1 MAGIQRFDKILLI
14 QSLIHCFRLRKF
26 ICWDI
31 KEIVAKLSLKKFEDS
46 RHLFRTFKEFNF
58 AYTIQKRSITVTLQT
73 FV

>member
-31 KEIVAKLSLKKFEDS
+31 KEIVAKLSLKKFED
-46 RHLFRTFKEFNF
+46 FRLYLERLKKF
-58 AYTIQKRSITVTLQT
+58 AYTIQMRSITVTLQT